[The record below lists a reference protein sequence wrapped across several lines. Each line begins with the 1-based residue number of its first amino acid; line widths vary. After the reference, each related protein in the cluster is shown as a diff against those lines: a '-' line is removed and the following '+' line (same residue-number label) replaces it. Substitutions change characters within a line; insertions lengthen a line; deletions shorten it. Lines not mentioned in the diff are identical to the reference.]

1 MSTDTTLPTIAGVQ
15 SRISTL
21 ADLPP
26 IMLAPDVAE
35 VFETPA
41 KNLMRR
47 VRGNWDL
54 FPGGSLIELTEQQ
67 YAEKWCRSGTTSQG
81 KRTDL
86 THYGFTELAAMI
98 VPLLLKSQRSKQIG
112 VVVIGAFI
120 EQREA
125 LITAMRR
132 ELAVDRD
139 ADIEARRIRSRIMT
153 AAAEGWSYTT
163 LRERFGYSNPELVTE
178 VQAIR
183 ARGYIPLTAVPVP
196 QYILRKLAD
205 NKAWLD
211 DHAED
216 TRQLLLGLEA

>member
-1 MSTDTTLPTIAGVQ
+1 MTTLPTIAGETRIHSLPNRPPFMLLPEIAGFLNQPTRNVQ
-15 SRISTL
+15 RQFKRNMHSFPKGSWFLLT
-21 ADLPP
+21 
-26 IMLAPDVAE
+26 PDE
-35 VFETPA
+35 Y
-41 KNLMRR
+41 R
-47 VRGNWDL
+47 
-54 FPGGSLIELTEQQ
+54 
-67 YAEKWCRSGTTSQG
+67 EKSATILQTSQG
-81 KRTDL
+81 MRTDVEQYGL
-86 THYGFTELAAMI
+86 TETGVLYLTRFLKGNDADAA
-98 VPLLLKSQRSKQIG
+98 
-112 VVVIGAFI
+112 AA
-120 EQREA
+120 A
-125 LITAMRR
+125 LITSIMQRHEAERDAMRR

-139 ADIEARRIRSRIMT
+139 AYLKARRIRSRIMT

-183 ARGYIPLTAVPVP
+183 ARGYIPFTAVPVP